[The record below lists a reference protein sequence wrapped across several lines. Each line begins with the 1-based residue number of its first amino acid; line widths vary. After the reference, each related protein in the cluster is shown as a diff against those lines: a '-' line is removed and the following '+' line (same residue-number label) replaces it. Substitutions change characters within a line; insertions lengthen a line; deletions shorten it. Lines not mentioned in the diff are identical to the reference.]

1 MKLRLVSFGRE
12 RPGEVTAPLVE
23 EYRARIARTVELDL
37 IELRAETGPQARER
51 EAEALFALLAKVK
64 GPSELWAL
72 DERGGQLTSPQFAE
86 RIGRARD
93 RATSLTLCIGGDEGL
108 SQLVRDRA
116 QLVLGLSKLTL
127 PHKLAR
133 AVVLEQ
139 LYRAFEILRGSP
151 YHK

>member
-12 RPGEVTAPLVE
+12 RPGELTAPLVE
-23 EYRARIARTVELDL
+23 EYRSRIARVAELEL
-37 IELRAETGPQARER
+37 VELRAETGPQAKER
-51 EAEALFALLAKVK
+51 EAEALFAVQGKLK
-64 GPSELWAL
+64 GASELWAL
-72 DERGGQLTSPQFAE
+72 DERGGQLSSLQFAE

-93 RATSLTLCIGGDEGL
+93 RAASITLCIGGDEGL
-108 SQLVRDRA
+108 AQLVRDRA

-133 AVVLEQ
+133 VVVLEQ
-139 LYRAFEILRGSP
+139 LYRALEILRGSP